1 MENKKSIG
9 LPGGPN
15 EFLKDITQ
23 HISVEGYKRYS
34 KDINNPYNII
44 ESSNITME
52 DVDFP
57 VRGYGN
63 NGVVQDMTPGAPH
76 YDYGN
81 ADYVVEVPIAQDGR
95 EQATISQYVE
105 PAWYEKA
112 LDYLASP
119 MTAFGYLATG
129 QDLPDRLPINAENRN
144 AYDMVIDMVNPA
156 AMVKYAAQA
165 KRDYDNEEYL
175 NATFNT
181 LGAIP
186 IVPAV
191 LSQGKNVV
199 KGGKNVIK
207 NAAKS
212 TDEIFAGSDDII
224 KGTVRDTKPNARR
237 LDAVTEVNPLSQNQ
251 AKNLAEQGRNK
262 EIFDAFEEGANTI
275 DDFIKSYS
283 GDISSPEGFKRLVNQ
298 EADYLRSIG
307 FDEAR
312 IASQAEVNAGARLN
326 EIIGIGNTNRAI
338 ANGEKAV
345 DAIVGNKYNFNNA
358 SYSPNTR
365 NVEYLDDLFY
375 QPGMDIGAFNLNKTK
390 VGAKVLPGNT
400 NLGTMFSNNRAVA
413 AHEIGGHG
421 LQSGRKLPIDS
432 RLKKLEPLTDMNEAT
447 TEAYNYFMKGSKG
460 KEPSAYLHE
469 LRQTM
474 LDNNLIRNRYD
485 HISSDQLKRFQT
497 LFDLRPSGT
506 VNTMAD
512 KFHSNTRI
520 LDFMKPTQRN
530 FDLLAR
536 ELNKLPAMAPIGI
549 GLSGAAALSQERY
562 GGSIPK
568 AQGGNGEYKVASG
581 DTFYGI
587 ANKNKIPWNAL
598 KEANPD
604 LDYEN
609 LKLGQQ
615 LVLPNKIDRSP
626 PMPKTG
632 VSKNSNV
639 LDYNALSNYLV
650 DTRGGTVDTWGQL
663 ADTIAFH
670 ESSPWSR
677 MDPKAKQYKGGP
689 GRGLFQ
695 FEGESFD
702 TALKRYKNIADA
714 KGFTIKDSIV
724 NAKSADQ
731 LSSEDQYTLFF
742 ANLLESKAK
751 LSDYT
756 SGNLSP
762 VDVWLQGHK
771 NVEAKGDRNSFL
783 ESKAAAEKEGIK
795 NGYKTFQKG
804 GNIENN
810 IMYKNYINGVYTGS
824 KMESKAEKI
833 YDKLNRLHYKDAKA
847 KQMTPANY
855 VLTHVIG

>member
-1 MENKKSIG
+1 MKNKKSIG

-44 ESSNITME
+44 ESGNITME

-57 VRGYGN
+57 VKGTDNLGNEQIMMPGN
-63 NGVVQDMTPGAPH
+63 NYQFPG
-76 YDYGN
+76 DS
-81 ADYVVEVPIAQDGR
+81 VLEVPLAQNGR

-175 NATFNT
+175 NAAFNT

>member
-44 ESSNITME
+44 ESGNITME

-57 VRGYGN
+57 VKGTDNLGNEQIMMPGN
-63 NGVVQDMTPGAPH
+63 NYQFPG
-76 YDYGN
+76 DS
-81 ADYVVEVPIAQDGR
+81 VLEVPLAQNGR

-175 NATFNT
+175 NAAFNT

-581 DTFYGI
+581 DTFSGS

-804 GNIENN
+804 GDIENN

-833 YDKLNRLHYKDAKA
+833 YDKLNRLHYRDAKA

>member
-23 HISVEGYKRYS
+23 YISVEGYKRYS

-81 ADYVVEVPIAQDGR
+81 ADYVVEVPMAQDGR

-175 NATFNT
+175 NAAFNT

>member
-23 HISVEGYKRYS
+23 YISVEGYKRYS

-81 ADYVVEVPIAQDGR
+81 ADYVVEVPMAQDGR

-175 NATFNT
+175 NAAFNT

-804 GNIENN
+804 GDIENN

>member
-81 ADYVVEVPIAQDGR
+81 ADYVVEVPLAQNGR

-175 NATFNT
+175 NAAFNT

>member
-23 HISVEGYKRYS
+23 YISVEGYKRYS
-34 KDINNPYNII
+34 KDVNNPYNII

-81 ADYVVEVPIAQDGR
+81 ADYVVEVPMAQDGR

-175 NATFNT
+175 NAAFNT

-804 GNIENN
+804 GDIENN

>member
-23 HISVEGYKRYS
+23 YISVEGYKRYS

-81 ADYVVEVPIAQDGR
+81 ADYVVEVPMAQDGR

-175 NATFNT
+175 NAAFNT

-833 YDKLNRLHYKDAKA
+833 YDKLNRLHYRDAKA